1 MLHDITFYDA
11 AYHALALLH
20 EGLFVTADTQYVT
33 RAGGSGGVITL
44 GDWQPAPAPRSR
56 RRT

>member
-33 RAGGSGGVITL
+33 RAEGSGGVITL